1 MSATITTTAA
11 ATEFAIA
18 MAKEEHASGREPW
31 EVIVNS
37 VSKAAEAAGYTFPA
51 DHLNHMRQYLKHNI
65 LACVSPEVVSA
76 VAASAE
82 LAEWA
87 TLPAGAPLP
96 ETVEA
101 AIERSK
107 GRGSRLPEIIAYMR
121 IIAKMH
127 PLTQEALI
135 RHQRSLVSDPNGL
148 MKYVMDNFG

>member
-1 MSATITTTAA
+1 MSAIITTTAA
-11 ATEFAIA
+11 ATEFATA
-18 MAKEEHASGREPW
+18 MAKEEHSRGREPW

-37 VSKAAEAAGYTFPA
+37 VSKTAEAAGYTFPD

-65 LACVSPEVVSA
+65 LACVSPAVVSA
-76 VAASAE
+76 VAASAD

-107 GRGSRLPEIIAYMR
+107 GRVSRLPETIAYMR

-127 PLTQEALI
+127 FLTQEALI
-135 RHQRSLVSDPNGL
+135 RHQRSLVSDADGL